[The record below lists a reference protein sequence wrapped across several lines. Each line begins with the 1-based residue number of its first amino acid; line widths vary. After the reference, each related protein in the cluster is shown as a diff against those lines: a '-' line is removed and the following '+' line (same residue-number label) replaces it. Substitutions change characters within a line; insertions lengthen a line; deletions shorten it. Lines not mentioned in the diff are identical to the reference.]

1 MIASVFDDGDRDA
14 VLAAL
19 RRENSCDP
27 ILRAQSRATLKFY
40 VDFVR
45 YSYFCEINMLFHQ
58 YVYF

>member
-45 YSYFCEINMLFHQ
+45 YSYFL
-58 YVYF
+58 